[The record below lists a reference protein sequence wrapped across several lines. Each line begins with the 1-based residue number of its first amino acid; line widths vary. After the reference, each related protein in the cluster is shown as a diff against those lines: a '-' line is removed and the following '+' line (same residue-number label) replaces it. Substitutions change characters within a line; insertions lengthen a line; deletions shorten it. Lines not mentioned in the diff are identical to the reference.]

1 VTTSTHEPAGSIRTH
16 SGQEALR
23 AIIADPAH
31 TLIALDFDGTIA
43 PIVDDPESAR
53 ADPAAVEALA
63 RLSSHG
69 STIAVVTGR
78 PAATAVRLG
87 GFRQHPGLDR
97 MLVIGQYGAERWN
110 ARTDEFHAD
119 PVPPAITQVVKE
131 LPQLLDQLGLND
143 VRIEHKGRA
152 VGVHTREHEDP
163 VGTYSQLL
171 PRLRNLADEHGL
183 RLEPGKLVLE
193 IRTPDSDK
201 GHAMRGLVDQLAP
214 RQVVFAG
221 DDLGDLPAFEAVAE
235 LREQGLFG
243 LLIYSASAE
252 EDALAERADLIA
264 HGPGGVASWLT
275 DLADQLD
282 ASQRLAT
289 GGR

>member
-1 VTTSTHEPAGSIRTH
+1 L
-16 SGQEALR
+16 Q
-23 AIIADPAH
+23 AIIADPAD

-43 PIVDDPESAR
+43 PIVDDPDSAR
-53 ADPAAVEALA
+53 ADPAAVDALA
-63 RLSSHG
+63 RLGRYVSA
-69 STIAVVTGR
+69 IAVVTGR

-87 GFRQHPGLDR
+87 GFRRHPGLDR
-97 MLVIGQYGAERWN
+97 MIVIGQYGAERWN

-119 PVPPAITQVVKE
+119 PVPPAITQVAKE
-131 LPQLLDQLGLND
+131 IPRLLDQLGLTD

-163 VGTYSQLL
+163 VGAYSQLL
-171 PRLRNLADEHGL
+171 PRLRDLADRHGL

-201 GHAMRGLVDQLAP
+201 GHAMRGLVDELAP
-214 RQVVFAG
+214 RQIVFIG
-221 DDLGDLPAFEAVAE
+221 DDLGDVPAFDTVAE

-243 LLIYSASAE
+243 LLVYSASAE
-252 EDALAERADLIA
+252 EDALAERADLTA
-264 HGPGGVASWLT
+264 HGPEGVASWLT

-282 ASQRLAT
+282 RTQHPAT
-289 GGR
+289 HTR